1 MVAGAATD
9 ELVCAVVRSA
19 KPDQPSFDHRVEIAG
34 ARVREANF
42 LLDGLVGIDLHGKT
56 VGVIGTGRTGAVVA
70 RVMRGRLPCTGS

>member
-19 KPDQPSFDHRVEIAG
+19 KPAFDHRVEIAG